1 MEITK
6 VGYSA
11 LLNLG
16 NYRNEKIS
24 FIAKVD
30 ENESPEQVVEKLRER
45 VKAVGGKN
53 ADDMYYELR
62 EGTKQLA
69 ELDRKIAKATSEWNA
84 VSEFLRKQGIKPDAV
99 DMPKFNHLLPEVK
112 EESTEVIDGE
122 IEDEDEDEDD
132 SY

>member
-1 MEITK
+1 MEIIK

-24 FIAKVD
+24 FIAKV
-30 ENESPEQVVEKLRER
+30 NEGETPEQVVEQLRER
-45 VKAVGGKN
+45 VKAVGGRN
-53 ADDMYYELR
+53 ADELYSEMR
-62 EGTKQLA
+62 DGARQLA
-69 ELDRKIAKATSEWNA
+69 ELERKIAKATSEWNA

-112 EESTEVIDGE
+112 SESTEVIDGE
-122 IEDEDEDEDD
+122 IEDEDEEDDD